1 MAWSLAHGIWSLDP
15 WRETFHA
22 ESITLVATN
31 MSLPP
36 REIIIEP
43 THGLRFLDWREL
55 FAYRD
60 LLRLL
65 VWRDFATRYKQTLLG
80 PLWHVFQPLLTTVIF
95 TVVFNHVAELP
106 TDGLPPTLFY
116 LCGLLA
122 WNYFA
127 QTFNSTSS
135 TLVANAGL
143 FGKVYFP
150 RLIVPLAG
158 ALSNVIS
165 FLIQLLSFF
174 TVLVIYHLTHPET
187 TVGPRWEAIVLLPLV
202 LLQLAAFSLGVG
214 LWLAA
219 LTTKFRDFTV
229 LSGFLI
235 QLWMYLTPI
244 ILPLAKVPPQWH
256 IFVALNP
263 VTMPVEC
270 FRHLLLGAGWI
281 NIPLLFVSI
290 AATLVSLVT
299 GLLVFQ
305 RVEKTFVDV
314 V

>member
-1 MAWSLAHGIWSLDP
+1 
-15 WRETFHA
+15 
-22 ESITLVATN
+22 
-31 MSLPP
+31 MS
-36 REIIIEP
+36 IEP
-43 THGLRFLDWREL
+43 RAAASEIVIQATHGWRFLDWRQL
-55 FAYRD
+55 WAYRD

-65 VWRDFATRYKQTLLG
+65 VQRDFVTRYKQTVLG
-80 PLWHVFQPLLTTVIF
+80 PLWHIFQPLLTTVIF
-95 TVVFNHVAELP
+95 TVVFSHVAELP

-127 QTFNSTSS
+127 QTFNSTSN

-158 ALSNVIS
+158 VFSNVIS
-165 FLIQLLSFF
+165 FLIQLTSFF
-174 TVLVIYHLTHPET
+174 AILVIYIASHPGVD
-187 TVGPRWEAIVLLPLV
+187 VGPRWEAIILLPLV
-202 LLQLAAFSLGVG
+202 LAQLAAFSLGVG

-229 LSGFLI
+229 LAGFMI

-256 IFVALNP
+256 LYVALNP
-263 VTMPVEC
+263 VTMPVES
-270 FRHLLLGAGWI
+270 FRYLLLGTGWM
-281 NIPLLFVSI
+281 NPSLMVVSI
-290 AATLVSLVT
+290 ASTFLALFT
-299 GLLVFQ
+299 GILVFQ

-314 V
+314 A

>member
-1 MAWSLAHGIWSLDP
+1 
-15 WRETFHA
+15 
-22 ESITLVATN
+22 
-31 MSLPP
+31 MSAPP
-36 REIIIEP
+36 TEIVIQP
-43 THGLRFLDWREL
+43 TRGLRFVNWRDL

-60 LLRLL
+60 LLWLL
-65 VWRDFATRYKQTLLG
+65 VWRDFATRYKQTILG
-80 PLWHVFQPLLTTVIF
+80 PLWHIFQPLLTTI
-95 TVVFNHVAELP
+95 VFAIVFGQIAKLP
-106 TDGLPPTLFY
+106 TDELPPTLFY

-127 QTFNSTSS
+127 QTFGSTSN

-150 RLIVPLAG
+150 RLIIPLS
-158 ALSNVIS
+158 ALVSNCFS
-165 FLIQLLSFF
+165 FLIQLASFLIL
-174 TVLVIYHLTHPET
+174 LVIYRWTHPGVT
-187 TVGPRWEAIVLLPLV
+187 YGPRWEALVLLPLV

-219 LTTKFRDFTV
+219 LTSKFRDFSV
-229 LSGFLI
+229 LAAFLI
-235 QLWMYLTPI
+235 QLWMYVTPV

-256 IFVALNP
+256 AFVALNP

-270 FRHLLLGAGWI
+270 FRYLLLGSGSMTA
-281 NIPLLFVSI
+281 PLL
-290 AATLVSLVT
+290 LVSLASTAVALVT

-305 RVEKTFVDV
+305 RVEKNFVDV